1 MTIHEISKLSSP
13 SGIFVFYNNK
23 KYQISQINYIID
35 RVNLIDIDNNIIE
48 NILPS
53 DLKEDEINNTEIQIG
68 SLNRTYGIQGFTVA
82 NIGHPVF
89 VNEENTRYII
99 YLTSINGEI
108 KKKNLFYKET
118 LSPFID
124 FL

>member
-1 MTIHEISKLSSP
+1 MTIHEIAKLSSP

-23 KYQISQINYIID
+23 KYQISQINYITD

-53 DLKEDEINNTEIQIG
+53 ELKEGENNIEIQIG
-68 SLNRTYGIQGFTVA
+68 CLNRTYGIQGFTVA

-89 VNEENTRYII
+89 LNEENTRYII

>member
-89 VNEENTRYII
+89 VNEENT
-99 YLTSINGEI
+99 
-108 KKKNLFYKET
+108 
-118 LSPFID
+118 
-124 FL
+124 